1 MTRWVAD
8 LVRYQDLL
16 YMLTWRE
23 IRIKYKQSV
32 MGLLWAVL
40 MPCLIIAAG
49 VMVRAA
55 YAKLSGVPMGYAQI
69 ATVSVKALP
78 WAFVI
83 SAVRFATVSLTGNA
97 NLVTKIYFPKDI
109 FPISAILS
117 QLFDFAIAAAFLAV
131 LLTVAQIG
139 VSLYLC
145 WVPVLLLCLIIL
157 VTGLGIFLS
166 AANLFFRDV
175 KYLVEVIVTFAI
187 FITPVFYEAKMF
199 GEWETVLLLNPVAA
213 ILEALND
220 TIVLHQAPDL
230 FWVSYSGVVAVSVLF
245 GAMIFFKRLEPQ
257 FAESI

>member
-117 QLFDFAIAAAFLAV
+117 QLFDFAIAAACRWPLAV
-131 LLTVAQIG
+131 
-139 VSLYLC
+139 SLRRSSSR
-145 WVPVLLLCLIIL
+145 PS
-157 VTGLGIFLS
+157 S
-166 AANLFFRDV
+166 ASA
-175 KYLVEVIVTFAI
+175 
-187 FITPVFYEAKMF
+187 
-199 GEWETVLLLNPVAA
+199 
-213 ILEALND
+213 
-220 TIVLHQAPDL
+220 
-230 FWVSYSGVVAVSVLF
+230 
-245 GAMIFFKRLEPQ
+245 
-257 FAESI
+257 